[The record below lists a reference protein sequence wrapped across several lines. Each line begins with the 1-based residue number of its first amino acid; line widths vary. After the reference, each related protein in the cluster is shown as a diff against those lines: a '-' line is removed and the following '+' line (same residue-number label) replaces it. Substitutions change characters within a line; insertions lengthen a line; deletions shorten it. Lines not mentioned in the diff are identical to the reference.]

1 MPEKKEQEIQIE
13 RLVLKA
19 GAMDAKVAQRLAEQV
34 VAQLQRAPLAG
45 DLPQRAEFV
54 RLQVRPRPGAT
65 PDQLSEQIL
74 QELMRELRR
83 T

>member
-1 MPEKKEQEIQIE
+1 MPEKKQPDIQIE

-34 VAQLQRAPLAG
+34 VAQLERAPIAG
-45 DLPQRAEFV
+45 DLAQRAELV
-54 RLQVRPRPGAT
+54 RLQVRPKPGASA
-65 PDQLSEQIL
+65 DQLSEQIL

-83 T
+83 S